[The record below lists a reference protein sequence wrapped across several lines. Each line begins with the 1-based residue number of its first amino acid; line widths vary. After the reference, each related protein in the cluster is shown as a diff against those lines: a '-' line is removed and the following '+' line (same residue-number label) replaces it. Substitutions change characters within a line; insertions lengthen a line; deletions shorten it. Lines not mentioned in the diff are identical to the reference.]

1 MARLVEKAWIVGASM
16 IHGLTEDLIKQVQDA
31 LTLSEGTISFRFTSN
46 QLFDR
51 TPYDAIIIP
60 PIRSGETWIQLDRIA
75 STLYLRFTYSS
86 PTTGTR
92 KALLDLASLRGS
104 EAVRIALVW
113 SLSKIGLSVVDA
125 ANPSRGVLSTSA
137 SEKEFV
143 IDFSDKPEQTENFIQ
158 VLDSLGSRMTR
169 LTALKVTQTDHPFV
183 SHFVLAKQHYESNN
197 RRLAFKEAAH
207 AKFALEDME
216 TISKYDRDLF
226 RHFRKKLLRCSADN
240 YFGLRLELRIAA
252 TLLIRKIPFN
262 KSEAPDFILGSNV
275 GIECTSAHLDL
286 QDLKNPNDVLY
297 KVKAAIAQ
305 KSDYHYKTKSTI
317 LAIDV
322 SNLLF
327 HEGQEQCAQILA
339 DKDKSTPLIRGMIND
354 TPFQSVLYFCYAW
367 IPLPVGNDVELKSL
381 HARVDRENIDVPSK
395 AFLDS
400 QYPFGDEYV
409 LGAVSKK
416 V

>member
-1 MARLVEKAWIVGASM
+1 M
-16 IHGLTEDLIKQVQDA
+16 IHGLTEDLIKQIQDA
-31 LTLSEGTISFRFTSN
+31 LALSEGTISFRFTSN

-51 TPYDAIIIP
+51 IPYDTIIIP
-60 PIRSGETWIQLDRIA
+60 PIRSGETWIQLDRVA
-75 STLYLRFTYSS
+75 STLYLRFTHSS

-92 KALLDLASLRGS
+92 KALVDLASLRGS
-104 EAVRIALVW
+104 KAVRIALVW
-113 SLSKIGLSVVDA
+113 SPGKIGLNIVDA
-125 ANPSRGVLSTSA
+125 TNPSRGVLSTSA
-137 SEKEFV
+137 SPQEFV
-143 IDFSDKPEQTENFIQ
+143 INFSDKAEQNENFTQ
-158 VLDSLGSRMTR
+158 VLDSLGSRMMK
-169 LTALKVTQTDHPFV
+169 LTGLKLTQTDHPFV

-197 RRLAFKEAAH
+197 RRLGFKEAAH
-207 AKFALEDME
+207 TKFALEDME

-226 RHFRKKLLRCSADN
+226 KHLRKKLLRCSADN

-252 TLLIRKIPFN
+252 TLLIRKVPFN

-286 QDLKNPNDVLY
+286 QNLNNPIDVLY

-305 KSDYHYKTKSTI
+305 KSDYHYRTKSTI

-339 DKDKSTPLIRGMIND
+339 DKDKSTPLIRGMTND
-354 TPFQSVLYFCYAW
+354 SPFQSVLYFSYAW
-367 IPLPVGNDVELKSL
+367 ISLPSGNDVKLQSL
-381 HARVDRENIDVPSK
+381 HTRIDRENIDSPSK

-400 QYPFGDEYV
+400 QYPFGDECV
-409 LGAVSKK
+409 LAAVSKK

>member
-1 MARLVEKAWIVGASM
+1 M
-16 IHGLTEDLIKQVQDA
+16 IHGLTEDLMKQIQDA
-31 LTLSEGTISFRFTSN
+31 LALSEGTISFRFTSN

-60 PIRSGETWIQLDRIA
+60 PIRSSDTWIQLDRVA
-75 STLYLRFTYSS
+75 STLYLRFTHSS

-92 KALLDLASLRGS
+92 KALVDLASLRGS
-104 EAVRIALVW
+104 QAVRIALVW
-113 SLSKIGLSVVDA
+113 SPGKIGLNIVDA
-125 ANPSRGVLSTSA
+125 TNPSRGVLSTSA
-137 SEKEFV
+137 SPQEFV
-143 IDFSDKPEQTENFIQ
+143 IDFSDKAEQNENFTQ
-158 VLDSLGSRMTR
+158 VLDSLGGRMMK
-169 LTALKVTQTDHPFV
+169 LTGLKLTQTDHPFV
-183 SHFVLAKQHYESNN
+183 SHFVLSKQHCESNN

-226 RHFRKKLLRCSADN
+226 KHFRKKLLRCSADN

-252 TLLIRKIPFN
+252 TLLIRKVPFN

-286 QDLKNPNDVLY
+286 ESLNNPNDVLY
-297 KVKAAIAQ
+297 KVKAAITQ
-305 KSDYHYKTKSTI
+305 KSDYHYRTKSTI

-339 DKDKSTPLIRGMIND
+339 DKDKSAPLIRGMISD
-354 TPFQSVLYFCYAW
+354 SPFQSVLYFSYAW
-367 IPLPVGNDVELKSL
+367 MPLPSGNDVKLQSL
-381 HARVDRENIDVPSK
+381 HARVDRENMDSPSK

-409 LGAVSKK
+409 LAAVSKK